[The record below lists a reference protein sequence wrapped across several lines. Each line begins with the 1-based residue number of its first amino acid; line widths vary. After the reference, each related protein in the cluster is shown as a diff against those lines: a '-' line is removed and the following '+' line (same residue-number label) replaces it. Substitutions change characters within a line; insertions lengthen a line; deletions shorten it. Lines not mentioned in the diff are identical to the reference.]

1 MSEERSRVQELISS
15 LKQQRDELRLKMHLG
30 SEEAKDQWEKLEEK
44 FQQLTSD
51 YEPLKHA
58 VDESADDIWESL
70 KLVAGEIKTGFNR
83 IRKSL

>member
-1 MSEERSRVQELISS
+1 MSEERSTIKELISS

-30 SEEAKDQWEKLEEK
+30 NEEAKEQWEKLEEK

-51 YEPLKHA
+51 YEPLKTA
-58 VDESADDIWESL
+58 VDETAEDVWESL

>member
-1 MSEERSRVQELISS
+1 MSEERSTVKGLISS
-15 LKQQRDELRLKMHLG
+15 LKQQRDELRLKVHLG
-30 SEEAKDQWEKLEEK
+30 SEEAKDQWEKLDER

-51 YEPLKHA
+51 FEPLKHA
-58 VDESADDIWESL
+58 VDETAEDVWESL